1 MGAALLWAV
10 KLVYGNR
17 SGCSDDILKRVL
29 LLAGWILLVLGV
41 VVGFALFS
49 FVIPLPILGL
59 VIVVAA
65 YRKYMA
71 GERRALLWALAVAAE
86 KGIPLEQAARAF
98 ADERSVQI
106 GARVS
111 HLADFLESGVSAAG
125 GSRVKPQCLA
135 VGCLAG
141 GASRRR
147 NGPNGPGPA
156 DVDGVQRALRSL
168 DADDHGG
175 ILLHRRP
182 PGGRFVHSDVRHA
195 QDRARVLQDVPG
207 VRIGTSTHAP
217 SS

>member
-1 MGAALLWAV
+1 MA
-10 KLVYGNR
+10 
-17 SGCSDDILKRVL
+17 
-29 LLAGWILLVLGV
+29 LGV
-41 VVGFALFS
+41 VIGFALFS
-49 FVIPLPILGL
+49 FLIPLPIVGL
-59 VIVVAA
+59 VIVGAA

-71 GERRALLWALAVAAE
+71 GERRALLWMLAVAAE

-111 HLADFLESGVSAAG
+111 HLADLLESGVPLPAA
-125 GSRVKPQCLA
+125 LA
-135 VGCLAG
+135 LTRNALPSDALLA
-141 GASRRR
+141 ARARRR

-182 PGGRFVHSDVRHA
+182 LWWSVR
-195 QDRARVLQDVPG
+195 
-207 VRIGTSTHAP
+207 SF
-217 SS
+217 